1 MDYTYKQFV
10 INKDVTD
17 MKKLGKFA
25 ALSLSGIVSLATF
38 SNANATS
45 YQIFTNIGFANPAA
59 LNSVKQGQFI
69 IGGLTLASR
78 FHFVGTA
85 AGVSGSTTSRTDD
98 FLPYGRIAMRFSPKW
113 VGSVDIT
120 QPYYTDIQYPRNSF
134 INAFATET
142 FIRDTNYSP
151 KLSYQATER
160 LALGFGLDINNLY
173 NGQLNFAVAPFGV
186 MTNKA
191 DSWAYGWDAGLFYVI
206 TPATYLNLSY
216 YSAIVHHTGGVSA
229 WGPLVNNHLSADVKL
244 PATTIVNLIQMLS
257 PVWALSGTVRY
268 SKWDPV
274 RFTVL
279 QNTAAGIT
287 ITVPDHFY
295 NNVSLEIATHYQVNQ
310 KWGVLGAIDY
320 EPNIQPTYTRNP
332 GLPTYNRFIPAVGAE
347 YEITKGL
354 KAKLAYAH
362 VFSKPPINMSISTG
376 QHIQGHDYLNVD
388 AVDFSLNYDV

>member
-120 QPYYTDIQYPRNSF
+120 QPYYTDI
-134 INAFATET
+134 
-142 FIRDTNYSP
+142 
-151 KLSYQATER
+151 
-160 LALGFGLDINNLY
+160 
-173 NGQLNFAVAPFGV
+173 
-186 MTNKA
+186 
-191 DSWAYGWDAGLFYVI
+191 
-206 TPATYLNLSY
+206 
-216 YSAIVHHTGGVSA
+216 
-229 WGPLVNNHLSADVKL
+229 
-244 PATTIVNLIQMLS
+244 
-257 PVWALSGTVRY
+257 
-268 SKWDPV
+268 
-274 RFTVL
+274 
-279 QNTAAGIT
+279 
-287 ITVPDHFY
+287 
-295 NNVSLEIATHYQVNQ
+295 
-310 KWGVLGAIDY
+310 
-320 EPNIQPTYTRNP
+320 
-332 GLPTYNRFIPAVGAE
+332 
-347 YEITKGL
+347 
-354 KAKLAYAH
+354 
-362 VFSKPPINMSISTG
+362 
-376 QHIQGHDYLNVD
+376 
-388 AVDFSLNYDV
+388 